1 MTVRGSRSRAAVA
14 LRLDGVGK
22 SFGRIAALHPSSLEI
37 QPGKLVALLGPSGC
51 GKTTTLRL
59 IAGFELP
66 DVGRVLIDG
75 ADVTDLPP
83 NRRNL
88 GMVFQNYSLFP
99 HMTVGE
105 NIAFGLKM
113 ARIEKSAIA
122 GHVHAALDLV
132 RLPGYDDRFAHQ
144 LSGGQQQ
151 RVALARSLVTNPS
164 VLLLDEPLG
173 ALDKNLRESMQ
184 FELRQLQ
191 QRLEITTIL
200 VTHDQEEA
208 LTMSDLVVVM
218 NEGRILQIGS
228 PIAVYERPRTR
239 FVSEF
244 LGTANLFPSRVIRR
258 EGDRMWRLALHL
270 DDAAVEYT
278 AMSEAT
284 LAPDQEMLAAIRPE
298 KILFAPTVENGDGV
312 PATVLDRVFRG
323 SYHAYQAR
331 VPGRSDPV
339 FVYQQARLA
348 DGDGVVAVGA
358 AVRLQGRPEN
368 VILLAGE
375 E

>member
-1 MTVRGSRSRAAVA
+1 VREGRPGGEAREDAGGSPGRGAVA
-14 LRLDGVGK
+14 LRLDAVGK
-22 SFGRIAALHPSSLEI
+22 SFGRTVALHPSSLEVP
-37 QPGKLVALLGPSGC
+37 PGSLVALLGPSGC

-59 IAGFELP
+59 VAGFELP
-66 DVGRVLIDG
+66 DSGRILLGG

-83 NRRNL
+83 NRRRL

-113 ARIEKSAIA
+113 ARVERSEA
-122 GHVHAALDLV
+122 VQRVRAALDMV
-132 RLPGYDDRFAHQ
+132 RLPGFEDRFAHQ

-151 RVALARSLVTNPS
+151 RIALARSLVTNPA

-191 QRLEITTIL
+191 QRLEITTVL

-208 LTMSDLVVVM
+208 LTMSDLVAVM
-218 NEGRILQIGS
+218 NEGRILQVGS
-228 PIAVYERPRTR
+228 PSAVYERPRTR

-244 LGTANLFPSRVIRR
+244 LGTANLFPARIVAR
-258 EGDRMWRLALHL
+258 EGARLWRLALRQ
-270 DDAAVEYT
+270 DGGAEFAA
-278 AMSEAT
+278 ASEEA
-284 LAPDQEMLAAIRPE
+284 LAPGQEVLAIVRPE
-298 KILFAPTVENGDGV
+298 KILCAAATEGGDGI
-312 PATVLDRVFRG
+312 PATILDHVFRG

-331 VPGRSDPV
+331 VPGR
-339 FVYQQARLA
+339 AEG
-348 DGDGVVAVGA
+348 GDVLPVGA
-358 AVRLQGRPEN
+358 EIRLRWLPEN
-368 VILLAGE
+368 VVLLSE
-375 E
+375 ER